1 MARRFRKKADG
12 MTTRQQLVAIAGVA
26 KLSFRSAP
34 GAVVFKIVGSFITAV
49 MPFVTTYYAALT
61 TTALADAY
69 SGDQAAGER
78 AITYVIITA
87 ALGLFMT
94 AWRSVDQYIQEKMRY
109 IVEAQVTDRMY
120 DQFLH
125 LSFAQ
130 YDNKETADL
139 YDKAQRFASFFAYV
153 FDRIASLLTELITM
167 VAGVAALLTVNV
179 WLALAIMI
187 AILPG
192 VYLQIKLSREQ
203 IAHWNKNVDVRRIKG
218 RIEWELLQPHSIAEL
233 RLYGIVRHLM
243 KLREQ
248 LREKDVK
255 QRLDFER
262 SYVGKRLLADA
273 LEAAT
278 EVGALVWVVLQIIAR
293 ETPIGQFV
301 FVQQVVSRAIGGAT
315 GFVSQ
320 ISSIDEDIANLVDYE
335 RFMALGRDNRE
346 GVMINATPE
355 TIRFD
360 NVSFSYPSHPDKQV
374 LRNISFTI
382 HKHQRVAF
390 VGENGA
396 GKTSLI
402 RILTGLYHPVSGSV
416 FIDEHNLTNVD
427 VDSWHRQL
435 GVLQQ
440 DSTRFSF
447 ANVKDNIQY
456 GDIEQKAT
464 KHTVIDALKEGEA
477 YEFVEKLPAGIENY
491 VDNWMEDEKG
501 NKGTDLSGG
510 QWQRL
515 ALARNFYRNAPI
527 VILDEPTS
535 AIDALAES
543 RIFDRLFKK
552 KDKTIITIS
561 HRLTTVKK
569 AEIIYMLQVGQ
580 IIEQGTH
587 AELVKKKGAYYHM
600 FESQLHESER

>member
-1 MARRFRKKADG
+1 
-12 MTTRQQLVAIAGVA
+12 MTLRQQLVAIAGVA
-26 KLSFRSAP
+26 RLSFVAAP
-34 GAVVFKIVGSFITAV
+34 GAVIFKIVGSFVSAV
-49 MPFVTTYYAALT
+49 MPFITTYYAALT
-61 TTALADAY
+61 TTALAEAY
-69 SGDQAAGER
+69 AGDEAAGER

-87 ALGLFMT
+87 GLGLFMT
-94 AWRSVDQYIQEKMRY
+94 AWRSIDQYIQEKMRY
-109 IVEAQVTDRMY
+109 IVEAKVTDRMY

-139 YDKAQRFASFFAYV
+139 YDKAQRFATFFAYV
-153 FDRIASLLTELITM
+153 FDRIASLLTESITM
-167 VAGVAALLTVNV
+167 VAGVVALITVNV
-179 WLALAIMI
+179 WLALAVLI

-192 VYLQIKLSREQ
+192 VYLQVKLSREQ

-218 RIEWELLQPHSIAEL
+218 RIEWDLLQPHSIAEL

-248 LREKDVK
+248 LREKDEK

-262 SYVGKRLLADA
+262 KYIGKRLLADA
-273 LEAAT
+273 LEAGT

-335 RFMALGRDNRE
+335 RFMALKRDLRDGAIVE
-346 GVMINATPE
+346 TAPE
-355 TIRFD
+355 AMRFD
-360 NVSFSYPSHPDKQV
+360 DVSFSYPSHPDKQV
-374 LRNISFTI
+374 LKHVSFTI
-382 HKHQRVAF
+382 HKHERVAF

-402 RILTGLYHPVSGSV
+402 RILTGLYHPVSGHV
-416 FIDEHNLTNVD
+416 FLDGIDLTTID
-427 VDSWHRQL
+427 IDSWHKQL

-440 DSTRFSF
+440 DSTRYSF
-447 ANVKDNIQY
+447 ANVRDNIQF
-456 GDIEQKAT
+456 GDIAQKT
-464 KHTVIDALKEGEA
+464 SKESVINALKEGEA
-477 YEFVEKLPAGIENY
+477 YEFVEKLPAGIDNY
-491 VDNWMEDEKG
+491 VDNWMEDDKG

-515 ALARNFYRNAPI
+515 ALSRNFYRNAPI

-569 AEIIYMLQVGQ
+569 ADVIYMLQDGK
-580 IIEQGTH
+580 IIEQGSH
-587 AELVKKKGAYYHM
+587 DELVRKKGAYYRM
-600 FESQLHESER
+600 FESQLHDSER